1 MEISAVLDIFR
12 LGQSTYSVS
21 LIPSEGGRQCAR
33 YCMGETTLTQ
43 LLHDLYIPPRVIAET
58 LGALRQTARHCVPN
72 VRLPPERIKALG
84 FLS

>member
-1 MEISAVLDIFR
+1 MEIYAMLDIFR

-21 LIPSEGGRQCAR
+21 LMPSDGGRQCAR
-33 YCMGETTLTQ
+33 YCWGETTLSQ
-43 LLHDLYIPPRVIAET
+43 LLHDLYIPPRVITES
-58 LGALRQTARHCVPN
+58 LGALRQTGRYCIPN